1 MMKTSLFPE
10 TCPLAEYIL
19 HLEDFCRPGV
29 TSGSFVFLLLLM
41 VEASRKFR
49 FQKVYSVEQM
59 VNEGRFSNADYI
71 VKSWTLIALAS
82 IGIIFSFFNSIYSY
96 IFQDNLIRVMLST
109 IYQVNFPSLF

>member
-1 MMKTSLFPE
+1 MFTE

-19 HLEDFCRPGV
+19 HLEDFCKPGIM
-29 TSGSFVFLLLLM
+29 SGSFVFLLLLV
-41 VEASRKFR
+41 VEASRKFK

-96 IFQDNLIRVMLST
+96 IFLESSIKVKVTTLDDFTTFST
-109 IYQVNFPSLF
+109 